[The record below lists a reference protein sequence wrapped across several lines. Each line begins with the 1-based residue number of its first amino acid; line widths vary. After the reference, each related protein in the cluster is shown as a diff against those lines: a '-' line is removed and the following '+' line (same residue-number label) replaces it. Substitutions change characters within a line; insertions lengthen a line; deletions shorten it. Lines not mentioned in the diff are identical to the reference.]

1 MNSHV
6 LNSPQTFQNHL
17 KNSKNILLVHEVV
30 VKRHAASRKRK
41 CSLAE
46 KNGFSLLLKNESNQ
60 LSKTSCTSRKT
71 KLHQKRLKFTCK
83 CEACSKCISQTI
95 IEVLVHKTLA
105 PKTFA
110 ASCKVQKTSKNISI
124 PDVIPP
130 FCSKSRAVHKE
141 DIVVTK
147 FQLPYQVMQKRST
160 CSPYQRE
167 FKLPYLSGSRDG
179 SVASAWTLAR
189 NP

>member
-1 MNSHV
+1 MQLPENA
-6 LNSPQTFQNHL
+6 NAAWQKNWFQFVVE
-17 KNSKNILLVHEVV
+17 KRVKPVVKNIMHIQENEV
-30 VKRHAASRKRK
+30 AP
-41 CSLAE
+41 
-46 KNGFSLLLKNESNQ
+46 
-60 LSKTSCTSRKT
+60 
-71 KLHQKRLKFTCK
+71 KRLKFTCK

-95 IEVLVHKTLA
+95 IEVLVHKRWL

-160 CSPYQRE
+160 CSPYHRE
-167 FKLPYLSGSRDG
+167 FILLFFLRFGRFALG
-179 SVASAWTLAR
+179 SVLTFA
-189 NP
+189 